1 MWSRNMTRT
10 VTWTLVSAALLSTL
24 CLGCS
29 RMFAEA
35 KGTGG
40 ASGRVSDS
48 DESRNLSI
56 YASMEVDDI
65 TIANGVNA
73 PSEMPAMMRSD
84 LIAVTARRGLGNGDN
99 PKLRLSGEIIHYED
113 GSKLDA
119 VIGPFEEVVLRAR
132 LIDVQSGAIVQETNL
147 IGRSKASTSSGVE
160 SLSEG
165 VGKALDTWLDNGGI
179 RES

>member
-1 MWSRNMTRT
+1 MTRAV
-10 VTWTLVSAALLSTL
+10 VTTLAAVAALGMICS
-24 CLGCS
+24 GCS

-40 ASGRVSDS
+40 ASGRVSDQS
-48 DESRNLSI
+48 TSLGLSR
-56 YASMEVDDI
+56 YASMDVDDI
-65 TIANGVNA
+65 TIANGVNV
-73 PSEMPAMMRSD
+73 PSEMPNLIRSD
-84 LIAVTARRGLGNGDN
+84 LVSVTDRRGLGRGGN

-119 VIGPFEEVVLRAR
+119 VISPFQEVVLRTR

-165 VGKALDTWLDNGGI
+165 VGEALDTWLKNGGA